1 MTNKRIKFSS
11 ISRKTRIFL
20 EKCWYRLLVDVVR
33 STHANLAHL
42 DFLNKKSSSYFKLNN
57 PFLTEA
63 SVNSMSTKFTKSR
76 IRPNQIHAQLR
87 CDMANWGDSHLMH
100 LHCCHHYNNRQKTSV
115 DIRQSFLILTSFP
128 SSLDMS
134 NKKIPFPKRR
144 KRPGSSLLFYS
155 NQYFIHKTVTKQC
168 INLPFRRRHD

>member
-1 MTNKRIKFSS
+1 M
-11 ISRKTRIFL
+11 
-20 EKCWYRLLVDVVR
+20 
-33 STHANLAHL
+33 
-42 DFLNKKSSSYFKLNN
+42 
-57 PFLTEA
+57 
-63 SVNSMSTKFTKSR
+63 NSMSTKFTKSR
-76 IRPNQIHAQLR
+76 IRPNQIHPQLR
-87 CDMANWGDSHLMH
+87 CDMAKWGDSHLMH

-115 DIRQSFLILTSFP
+115 DIRQSFLISTSFP

-168 INLPFRRRHD
+168 INLPFRRRHDLNAVKLTRIHSLPAFGVGGSFVFQLNIKGQ